1 MVFYGVGMVFHR
13 MRVRP
18 YRVRMVVDLVCM
30 CGNPVRVRRMRMRAR
45 PNERLVSVNGFPVA
59 CRCEAGVLRNTVV
72 MHGLSVRLAREHVRG
87 LERRSAGGLPAAGG
101 GRRAAAGARCLPAAG
116 ARCLSTAGGGRLSTA
131 AADSFLIRPERLEL
145 DIEEHFVN
153 AYHRVGDIELQFR
166 RMRCVGVI
174 REIIDLLVGRALCV
188 CLGNEGAALQVGN
201 TARYILRLVGN
212 RYRDVSRVALCI
224 RFLNADDAGTE
235 VNSVGLV
242 HDADDFARAEL

>member
-1 MVFYGVGMVFHR
+1 M
-13 MRVRP
+13 
-18 YRVRMVVDLVCM
+18 
-30 CGNPVRVRRMRMRAR
+30 
-45 PNERLVSVNGFPVA
+45 
-59 CRCEAGVLRNTVV
+59 
-72 MHGLSVRLAREHVRG
+72 
-87 LERRSAGGLPAAGG
+87 
-101 GRRAAAGARCLPAAG
+101 
-116 ARCLSTAGGGRLSTA
+116 STA

-145 DIEEHFVN
+145 DIKEHFVN
-153 AYHRVGDIELQFR
+153 AYHRVRDIELQFR

-174 REIIDLLVGRALCV
+174 REIIDLLVGRALRV

-242 HDADDFARAEL
+242 HDADDLARAEL